1 MRRSLCFLLSATL
14 AFSMTAC
21 GSKKTTS
28 DVEPTTTPTATEAPI
43 DPTSDPTEIPV
54 EPTVEPTLEPTAEPT
69 VEPTV
74 QPEVTVAPTKE
85 PEVTKAPTATPKPTK
100 APEATKA
107 PTATPK
113 PTKAPKPTSTPKP
126 TKAPTATPAPEVEK
140 KSLEDI
146 MATIYEGVETPRV
159 MNTEITAEN
168 FSYFLNMDAISG
180 VEGLASDAMIGS
192 IAHSVVL
199 LRVPETEDIKSIAK
213 DVEKNANPRKWI
225 CVQAEQVTVTYKDDV
240 ILLVMS
246 NKEVAD
252 ALVANFK
259 N

>member
-1 MRRSLCFLLSATL
+1 MRRSLCLLLSATL

-21 GSKKTTS
+21 GSKNTTS

-43 DPTSDPTEIPV
+43 DPTSEPTEIPV
-54 EPTVEPTLEPTAEPT
+54 EPTEEPTVEPTAEPT
-69 VEPTV
+69 VEP
-74 QPEVTVAPTKE
+74 EVTVEPTKE
-85 PEVTKAPTATPKPTK
+85 PEATKAPTATPKPTK
-100 APEATKA
+100 TPEATKA

-126 TKAPTATPAPEVEK
+126 TKAPTATPAPEVET

-146 MATIYEGVETPRV
+146 MATIYKDVKTPMV
-159 MNTEITAEN
+159 MNTEITADN
-168 FSYFLNMDAISG
+168 FSYFLNMDAIPG

-252 ALVANFK
+252 AVVANFK